1 MIVNNKKIVYI
12 LGAGCSR
19 ADGLPIQADILK
31 QIFQLQL
38 YERRPINLDVNLLD
52 SVQNN
57 APIEYTSRFQV
68 FDSNRYI
75 LACFL
80 LENFGVSSQ
89 QNRLMDFVYE
99 LKSVSS
105 LSEERACKAKIY
117 AMAATLQIPLEDI
130 FTIFDKVDLQREH
143 WRRYS
148 DTKVLEVYD
157 ALKICIIYTVCF
169 QMEQIDN
176 RPIYEQFA
184 EILIDKRISDGKK
197 KDRLSVI
204 TLNWDTMLEQELYKK
219 CCLSDKKV
227 MPDYCFYSYPFAED
241 GYWIPSTLLKSKGYY
256 NIKILKIHGSFNWL
270 VCPRCG
276 RISVDFEDNIAKY
289 MLGADRKEQSF
300 CKYCSAEYEM
310 ESRPMLRSLFVS
322 PTYLKSFQDSNI
334 KNIWHNA
341 FIELSEADKV
351 VFIGYSLPD
360 ADFEF
365 KHLLKETITD
375 QCEIEVVLTQND
387 SLNFYQKQLD
397 MIDDKMRKSVI
408 SKLNVPSLRYEN
420 FFGKDK
426 IKFYY
431 DGVEEYLR
439 GLNNGT

>member
-1 MIVNNKKIVYI
+1 MNDKKIVYV

-19 ADGLPIQADILK
+19 ADGLPIQVDLLK

-38 YERRPINLDVNLLD
+38 YERRSINLNANLLD
-52 SVQNN
+52 NEQND
-57 APIEYTSRFQV
+57 APIEYISRFQV

-89 QNRLMDFVYE
+89 QNKLMNYVYE
-99 LKSVSS
+99 LKRAGN
-105 LSEERACKAKIY
+105 LLEERVYKAKIY
-117 AMAATLQIPLEDI
+117 AMAATLQISLEDI

-143 WRRYS
+143 WRKYS

-176 RPIYEQFA
+176 RPVYARFA
-184 EILIDKRISDGKK
+184 ELLIDKRISDGKK
-197 KDRLSVI
+197 NDRLSVI

-219 CCLSDKKV
+219 CMLSEKKV
-227 MPDYCFYSYPFAED
+227 MPDYCFYNYSFAENAR
-241 GYWIPSTLLKSKGYY
+241 WIPSTILKSKGFY
-256 NIKILKIHGSFNWL
+256 NIKILKLHGSFNWL

-276 RISVDFEDNIAKY
+276 RISIDFEDNIAKY
-289 MLGADRKEQSF
+289 ILGADRKEQSF
-300 CKYCSAEYEM
+300 CKYCSTDYEL

-387 SLNFYQKQLD
+387 NLDYYSRQLD
-397 MIDDKMRKSVI
+397 MIDDKIRKNIVN
-408 SKLNVPSLRYEN
+408 KLNVPSLRYEN
-420 FFGKDK
+420 FFGSDK

-431 DGVEEYLR
+431 DGVEEYLK
-439 GLNNGT
+439 GLKNGT